1 MKEIK
6 RGVIYAVDFGTGCGS
21 EQGGTRPS
29 LILQND
35 IGNRHSPTTIVA
47 AITSRKTK
55 ATLPTHVK
63 IMRKGL
69 KPNPPFCSNKSGR

>member
-6 RGVIYAVDFGTGCGS
+6 RGEIYAVDFGTGFGS

-47 AITSRKTK
+47 AITGRK
-55 ATLPTHVK
+55 
-63 IMRKGL
+63 I
-69 KPNPPFCSNKSGR
+69 KPNPPSCSNKSGR